1 VESSEEFCMAV
12 VIEETGRTEG
22 EDRISEAPWDG
33 SAGRFTDQQ
42 YERSCILDRKVCGGD
57 WASAPPKT
65 RCSLPVKEPGG
76 ELSRAGV
83 HAAAA
88 RLNQVKNACPAA
100 ISSAKGKLRSA
111 YKQLGEDAPDSLK
124 SDELVPEPI
133 DPYMAKYGIIPGV
146 PRHNTEG
153 CRGLIPCE
161 FVRAEDARDE
171 HNGIGLMHGHFAV
184 FDRWTE
190 IDSFFEGR
198 FMERVLHG
206 AFKKTFAENGDSIRV
221 MFNHGRDPK
230 VGMGLLGPARVLEED
245 QTGARY
251 EVPLDDTSWNRD
263 LLPGLKRGGY
273 GASFRFRVIREE
285 VTTKPGR
292 SDYNPEGIEERSI
305 TEAAVSEFGPVSFPA
320 YKEASA
326 SVRSTLYDE
335 LMQEM
340 GGEAGYLRV
349 TGPGQYHPYH
359 FFFDVDELRA
369 GAASDSPGHERG
381 EEGSEE
387 DGSSPDAQA
396 GEHQA
401 GDGEPALSED
411 APDRDYL
418 RSTRL
423 PSAARKPL
431 RTTKRLEVP
440 SWKL

>member
-65 RCSLPVKEPGG
+65 RCSLPIREPGG

-88 RLNQVKNACPAA
+88 RLNQVKSACPAA
-100 ISSAKGKLRSA
+100 VSAAKGRLRSA
-111 YKQLGEDAPDSLK
+111 YKQLGEEAPDSLK
-124 SDELVPEPI
+124 SDDSFD
-133 DPYMAKYGIIPGV
+133 DPLDPFIVKYGVIPGV
-146 PRHNTEG
+146 ARHNTEG
-153 CRGLIPCE
+153 VRGVLPFE
-161 FVRAEDARDE
+161 FVRAEDAGLN
-171 HNGIGLMHGHFAV
+171 NGMGLLNGHFAI

-198 FMERVLHG
+198 FMERVAPG
-206 AFKKTFAENGDSIRV
+206 AFKKTFKENAGNIRC
-221 MFNHGRDPK
+221 MFNHGRDPTIGQK
-230 VGMGLLGPARVLEED
+230 VLGTPRTLEED
-245 QTGARY
+245 SEGARY
-251 EVPLDDTSWNRD
+251 EVPLDETSFNRD
-263 LLPGLKRGGY
+263 LLPGLRGGQY

-285 VTTKPGR
+285 VNTKPGK
-292 SDYNPEGIEERSI
+292 SAYNPAGIEERSI
-305 TEAAVSEFGPVSFPA
+305 TECSVSEFGPVSFPA
-320 YKEASA
+320 YKDASA
-326 SVRSTLYDE
+326 SVRSLVPDE
-335 LMQEM
+335 ISGQL
-340 GGEAGYLRV
+340 GGEAKYLILTSAGR
-349 TGPGQYHPYH
+349 YHPYH

-369 GAASDSPGHERG
+369 GAASDSPGRERG
-381 EEGSEE
+381 EEPEE

-401 GDGEPALSED
+401 GDGEPAPSED
-411 APDRDYL
+411 APGRDYL

-431 RTTKRLEVP
+431 RTTRRLEVP